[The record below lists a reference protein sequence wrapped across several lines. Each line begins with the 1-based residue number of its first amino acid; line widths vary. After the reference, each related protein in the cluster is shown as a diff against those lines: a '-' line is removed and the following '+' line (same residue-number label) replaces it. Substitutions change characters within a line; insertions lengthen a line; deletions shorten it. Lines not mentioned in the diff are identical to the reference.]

1 MVAPGYPGTPRGALA
16 GHGDADLSHRQ
27 QAAKNLPWKATG
39 GHIGPPGPV
48 SLAGDYKPHRHMPA
62 VFSLPRLKDHRLN
75 PTAHPRS
82 KTNTNPPTD
91 TRPWNPWPL

>member
-1 MVAPGYPGTPRGALA
+1 MAVEIKVPALGESVTEAVLLKWSIHGSAGTPGGALA

-48 SLAGDYKPHRHMPA
+48 SLAGVYKPHRRMPA
-62 VFSLPRLKDHRLN
+62 VVSVPR
-75 PTAHPRS
+75 
-82 KTNTNPPTD
+82 
-91 TRPWNPWPL
+91 